1 MNLTSTSSITTSV
14 TTSVTATSATPDH
27 SAIIMLLAGLILTL
41 TFISAI
47 CAILLRIFL
56 RWRGYNHTYSL
67 LRGTPKPTTQPALA
81 TVRPGWMFDASDL
94 SAECPECYIEWLRFD
109 PDMPRTEDGI
119 YVMPAGAPVVCP
131 RHSATTLARALLLK
145 KETAQ

>member
-1 MNLTSTSSITTSV
+1 MTAPIPATSITSSM
-14 TTSVTATSATPDH
+14 TATGATPDH

-41 TFISAI
+41 SAISAL
-47 CAILLRIFL
+47 CAILLKWW
-56 RWRGYNHTYSL
+56 RWNHTYGL
-67 LRGTPKPTTQPALA
+67 LRGKPSTSTSTPTTQPALA

>member
-1 MNLTSTSSITTSV
+1 MDATTTTMTTTS
-14 TTSVTATSATPDH
+14 TPDH

-41 TFISAI
+41 TAISAI
-47 CAILLRIFL
+47 CAILLKWY
-56 RWRGYNHTYSL
+56 RWNHTYGL
-67 LRGTPKPTTQPALA
+67 LRGKPPKPTTQPALA
-81 TVRPGWMFDASDL
+81 TVRPGWMFDASDT

-131 RHSATTLARALLLK
+131 RHHGTTLAFALTR
-145 KETAQ
+145 KETAS